1 MTNVIGIPMI
11 LIAVLIFALLFT
23 VISKTLQQRPLLGGN
38 ADVVLSLCVAALC
51 VISVFRVTPV
61 PTAPSSQDPVAAT
74 ALEDTAKEKSDR
86 PLIEFILLP
95 YAALLLTL
103 PFVWLLKLFAPPK
116 QSSDKQKTKIVSS
129 DDVFSTLKN
138 IKNQRAK
145 NLKPHDRTQN

>member
-1 MTNVIGIPMI
+1 MTTLIGIPI
-11 LIAVLIFALLFT
+11 LLIAVPIFALLFM

-61 PTAPSSQDPVAAT
+61 PMSSSSQNPVAAT
-74 ALEDTAKEKSDR
+74 AIEDIAEEKPDR

-103 PFVWLLKLFAPPK
+103 PFVWLLKLFAGREKDHGP
-116 QSSDKQKTKIVSS
+116 SADIRCDKDRKAIERRSCPSRQ
-129 DDVFSTLKN
+129 LK
-138 IKNQRAK
+138 
-145 NLKPHDRTQN
+145 DRT